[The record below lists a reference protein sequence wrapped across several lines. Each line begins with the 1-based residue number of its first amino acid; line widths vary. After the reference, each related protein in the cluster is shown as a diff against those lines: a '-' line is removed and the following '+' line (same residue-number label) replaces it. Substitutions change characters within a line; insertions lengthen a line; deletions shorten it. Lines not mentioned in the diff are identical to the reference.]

1 MSPCQGYNQDM
12 INKAVCS
19 LLLVLLLGSA
29 SSSRFEPDVD
39 QETLS
44 DPSFSDNSSI
54 EDFGVSENYIIE
66 QLDEY
71 SLEAMDSLLE
81 ADPILSWI
89 ESSVS
94 SCNIL

>member
-12 INKAVCS
+12 INKAVWS

-44 DPSFSDNSSI
+44 DPSFSDNSSV

-71 SLEAMDSLLE
+71 SLEAMDSLFE